1 MRNFRK
7 HYPNCCRRDLA
18 GLNKGEARNAL
29 MHAIFMHRLE
39 EIRARNPAN
48 QSCMLRSKVTA
59 PLPIDTDRLFRR
71 CADMR
76 RSGLKPPL
84 NTPVVRHIPLFSAA
98 TAPDSSLRCDG

>member
-1 MRNFRK
+1 
-7 HYPNCCRRDLA
+7 
-18 GLNKGEARNAL
+18 

-59 PLPIDTDRLFRR
+59 PLPIDKDRLFRW

-76 RSGLKPPL
+76 QSGLKPA
-84 NTPVVRHIPLFSAA
+84 PVNACRQTYPIIFSSDC
-98 TAPDSSLRCDG
+98 T